1 MTTKLRAAS
10 FQDGAVTAA
19 KITGGDFAVAW
30 QSSVQTTSFTAEA
43 NKGYYVNTTS
53 GAITVTLP
61 SAPQTNDKIAF
72 SDVTGTADTLA
83 ITLNRNGNKMRGGTD
98 NLLLSDEHAAVEI
111 VYTGSDYGW
120 INIGDSNITNKALKA
135 PYNVETLIVAGGG
148 AGMSGQGNGNGT
160 GGGGAGGVQTATSSV
175 GSISID
181 DMTIGLT
188 GQATTSSV
196 GTLGFD
202 LTSVVI
208 PTGQQATSSAGE
220 LIAGIV
226 EFVPITGVSAT
237 LSVGSIT
244 PDQMT
249 VSFSGVSATFSVGTL
264 APADVMGLTGQ
275 QATASVG
282 GFGTAT
288 GFGIQAYQDVDTGSN
303 TTYSNVAQEIKYGI
317 NIQPSGY
324 RTSSNR

>member
-72 SDVTGTADTLA
+72 SDVTGTADTAA

-175 GSISID
+175 
-181 DMTIGLT
+181 TTGLSYT
-188 GQATTSSV
+188 VTVGAGGGTTSAGYNAGSDGGNSSFN
-196 GTLGFD
+196 GT
-202 LTSVVI
+202 TSI
-208 PTGQQATSSAGE
+208 GGGGGASTGRDGGSGAGGNYAGGPGGGYSGGGGGSGNNYSSG
-220 LIAGIV
+220 G
-226 EFVPITGVSAT
+226 G
-237 LSVGSIT
+237 GSY
-244 PDQMT
+244 
-249 VSFSGVSATFSVGTL
+249 
-264 APADVMGLTGQ
+264 
-275 QATASVG
+275 TA
-282 GFGTAT
+282 
-288 GFGIQAYQDVDTGSN
+288 N
-303 TTYSNVAQEIKYGI
+303 LSNVSTVGYQGTGAIES
-317 NIQPSGY
+317 PSGGY
-324 RTSSNR
+324 VKITFIG